1 MSKCLWEEAE
11 GKKTQNTRERN
22 RSQGFILIVWKS
34 GDEKS
39 SQNSYNKKVG
49 GEQGTNKQLVGNDK
63 PEQQIDKARGAETM
77 ATHSRNKMIINVRF

>member
-1 MSKCLWEEAE
+1 MSLGAGGRKENTEYQ
-11 GKKTQNTRERN
+11 GKKQKL
-22 RSQGFILIVWKS
+22 GLYLIVWKS